1 MSVCLSVYLRFTL
14 EQLKLNPQTHK
25 YIYLESV
32 SPRKHFK
39 YIYMATPLSVLQ
51 KKKRKWNFFQK
62 KEWSYR
68 PKNSYAYNLTL
79 GVTWGGF
86 QNLAIPLPLCIRLK
100 CQKWFKKKTKHL
112 DVHNYIHEPIYL
124 ESVSPRKHF
133 KNVCKATP
141 ISMFV
146 SCQKKKEPKMIL
158 WPNKPLEQQT

>member
-1 MSVCLSVYLRFTL
+1 MPSYDLLHLSEGQGLETVFWVAFTMFHFYIGLCNSGNSVCLPVCISSIHAWTVEVKPT
-14 EQLKLNPQTHK
+14 NPYI

-62 KEWSYR
+62 KECSYR
-68 PKNSYAYNLTL
+68 PKNRYAYNLTL

-100 CQKWFKKKTKHL
+100 CQKWFKKKQNT
-112 DVHNYIHEPIYL
+112 
-124 ESVSPRKHF
+124 
-133 KNVCKATP
+133 
-141 ISMFV
+141 
-146 SCQKKKEPKMIL
+146 
-158 WPNKPLEQQT
+158 